1 MSQKTDNTALVSPL
15 HIGSTLVSL
24 LSKVLTGPDRPK

>member
-24 LSKVLTGPDRPK
+24 LSKVPTALARPK